1 MKSLMKFGKC
11 AALAS
16 LCSSLF
22 LSSVTNALSLE
33 QKTQE
38 PQEPQLSVELPVQGI
53 TLNYS
58 QPVRLEQV
66 LNDANANGALGYFP
80 LSAQLFDRNAQQQ
93 VDTLKA
99 QVIEQLNQLAQQEPQ
114 IRTVITQLESF
125 GYQARYFVDLDRNA
139 VISQSEKNPLLVSK
153 KIMVSKEISLSKGKS
168 LESDKPNQA
177 QRFDLYLT
185 SRPNNLTLTGAV
197 KQAHKIKLIEHGQLD
212 NYLSMLPKGELL
224 EFADKSTA
232 FVIQPDGHVDE
243 ISYAY
248 WNSKQA
254 YFAPGAILFI
264 AFDSLP
270 SELSTLNQN
279 IIELLRHKVNL

>member
-1 MKSLMKFGKC
+1 MKSLMKFGKR
-11 AALAS
+11 AALVS

-22 LSSVTNALSLE
+22 LSTVAHALSLE
-33 QKTQE
+33 QKAQE
-38 PQEPQLSVELPVQGI
+38 SQLSVELPIQGV
-53 TLNYS
+53 TFNYS
-58 QPVRLEQV
+58 QSVRLEQV
-66 LNDANANGALGYFP
+66 LNDANANGALGHFP
-80 LSAQLFDRNAQQQ
+80 LSAQLFDLNAQQQ

-114 IRTVITQLESF
+114 VRTVITQLASF
-125 GYQARYFVDLDRNA
+125 EYQARYFVDLDRNA

-153 KIMVSKEISLSKGKS
+153 SIVLEADKS
-168 LESDKPNQA
+168 NQA

-185 SRPNNLTLTGAV
+185 QRPTELTLVGAV
-197 KQAHKIKLIEHGQLD
+197 KQTHKLKLIEHGQLD
-212 NYLSMLPKGELL
+212 NYLSMLPEGELL
-224 EFADKSTA
+224 DIADKSTA

-243 ISYAY
+243 VSYAY

-254 YFAPGAILFI
+254 YFSPGAILFI

-270 SELSTLNQN
+270 SEFSTLNQN

>member
-1 MKSLMKFGKC
+1 MKSLMKFGKRT
-11 AALAS
+11 ALAA

-22 LSSVTNALSLE
+22 LSSVAHALSLE

-38 PQEPQLSVELPVQGI
+38 LSVELPVQGI
-53 TLNYS
+53 TLKYS

-66 LNDANANGALGYFP
+66 LDDANANGALGYFP

-99 QVIEQLNQLAQQEPQ
+99 QVVEQLNQLALQEPQ
-114 IRTVITQLESF
+114 VKAVIAQLESF
-125 GYQARYFVDLDRNA
+125 NYQARYFVDLDRNA
-139 VISQSEKNPLLVSK
+139 VISQSEKNPLLLSKNIWVSK
-153 KIMVSKEISLSKGKS
+153 DTVLEVEKS
-168 LESDKPNQA
+168 NQA

-185 SRPNNLTLTGAV
+185 QRPTELTLAGAL
-197 KQAHKIKLIEHGQLD
+197 KHSHKLKLIEHGQLD

-224 EFADKSTA
+224 ANADKSTA

-243 ISYAY
+243 VSYAY

-270 SELSTLNQN
+270 SEFSTLNQN

>member
-1 MKSLMKFGKC
+1 MKSFIKLGKR

-16 LCSSLF
+16 LCASLS
-22 LSSVTNALSLE
+22 LSNMAHALSLE
-33 QKTQE
+33 LHAQQPKAQE
-38 PQEPQLSVELPVQGI
+38 PLLSVELPIQGI

-93 VDTLKA
+93 VDNLKT

-114 IRTVITQLESF
+114 VRAVIAQLDSF
-125 GYQARYFVDLDRNA
+125 DYQARYFVDLDRNA
-139 VISQSEKNPLLVSK
+139 VISQPEKNPLL
-153 KIMVSKEISLSKGKS
+153 LSKDNALQS
-168 LESDKPNQA
+168 EQPNQE

-185 SRPNNLTLTGAV
+185 SRPTGLTLTGAV
-197 KQAHKIKLIEHGQLD
+197 KQSHKIKLIEHGQLD

-224 EFADKSTA
+224 EVADESTA
-232 FVIQPDGHVDE
+232 FVIQPDGHVDK

-248 WNSKQA
+248 WNRKQA

-270 SELSTLNQN
+270 SEVSNLNQN
-279 IIELLRHKVNL
+279 IVELLRHKVNL

>member
-1 MKSLMKFGKC
+1 MKLGQRI
-11 AALAS
+11 ALAS

-22 LSSVTNALSLE
+22 LSSVAHALSLE
-33 QKTQE
+33 SEDQE
-38 PQEPQLSVELPVQGI
+38 PQKTQLSVELPVQGV

-66 LNDANANGALGYFP
+66 LDDANANGALGYFP

-99 QVIEQLNQLAQQEPQ
+99 QVIEQLNQLVLQEPKVKP
-114 IRTVITQLESF
+114 VIAQLESF
-125 GYQARYFVDLDRNA
+125 DYQARYFVDLDRNA
-139 VISQSEKNPLLVSK
+139 VISQPEKNPLLVSK
-153 KIMVSKEISLSKGKS
+153 NILASKGNA
-168 LESDKPNQA
+168 LESVKSNQT
-177 QRFDLYLT
+177 QHFDLYLT
-185 SRPNNLTLTGAV
+185 QRSTDLTLVGAL
-197 KQAHKIKLIEHGQLD
+197 KQSHKLKLIEHGQLD
-212 NYLSMLPKGELL
+212 NYLSVLPKDELL
-224 EFADKSTA
+224 EIAEKSTA
-232 FVIQPDGHVDE
+232 FVIQPDGDVDE

-248 WNSKQA
+248 WNRKQA

-270 SELSTLNQN
+270 SEFSNLNQN

>member
-1 MKSLMKFGKC
+1 MKSFMKLSKR

-22 LSSVTNALSLE
+22 LSSVANALSLE
-33 QKTQE
+33 QELQE
-38 PQEPQLSVELPVQGI
+38 RQLSVELPVQGI

-80 LSAQLFDRNAQQQ
+80 LSAQLFARNAQQQ
-93 VDTLKA
+93 VDNLKA
-99 QVIEQLNQLAQQEPQ
+99 QVLELLNQLVLQEPQ
-114 IRTVITQLESF
+114 VKSVIAQLESF
-125 GYQARYFVDLDRNA
+125 DYQARYFVDLDRNT
-139 VISQSEKNPLLVSK
+139 VISQPEKNPLLVSEN
-153 KIMVSKEISLSKGKS
+153 IPLSKNILTSKGDA
-168 LESDKPNQA
+168 LESDKLNQA

-185 SRPNNLTLTGAV
+185 HRPTRLTMVGAV
-197 KQAHKIKLIEHGQLD
+197 KQAHKLKLIEHGQLD
-212 NYLSMLPKGELL
+212 NYLSMLPEGELL
-224 EFADKSTA
+224 EIADKSIA

-243 ISYAY
+243 VSYAY

-270 SELSTLNQN
+270 SEFSTLNQN

>member
-1 MKSLMKFGKC
+1 M
-11 AALAS
+11 AHAQ
-16 LCSSLF
+16 
-22 LSSVTNALSLE
+22 SLE
-33 QKTQE
+33 PHAQQPKVQ
-38 PQEPQLSVELPVQGI
+38 QAQQPQLSVELPVQGV
-53 TLNYS
+53 TLNYT

-93 VDTLKA
+93 VDSLKA
-99 QVIEQLNQLAQQEPQ
+99 KVISQLNQLAVQEPQ
-114 IRTVITQLESF
+114 VRSVIAQLESF
-125 GYQARYFVDLDRNA
+125 DYQARYFVDLDRNA
-139 VISQSEKNPLLVSK
+139 VISQPEKNPLLVSK
-153 KIMVSKEISLSKGKS
+153 SSALK
-168 LESDKPNQA
+168 LEQSNQA

-185 SRPNNLTLTGAV
+185 QRPADLTLVGAV
-197 KQAHKIKLIEHGQLD
+197 KQPHKLKLIEHGQLD

-224 EFADKSTA
+224 EIADKSTA
-232 FVIQPDGHVDE
+232 YAIQPNGYVDE
-243 ISYAY
+243 INYAY

-270 SELSTLNQN
+270 SEFSTLNQN

>member
-1 MKSLMKFGKC
+1 MKSLIKFSKH

-22 LSSVTNALSLE
+22 LSSVTHALSLE
-33 QKTQE
+33 QKAQE
-38 PQEPQLSVELPVQGI
+38 PQERQLSVELPVQGV

-66 LNDANANGALGYFP
+66 LNDASANGALGYFP

-93 VDTLKA
+93 VDNLKT
-99 QVIEQLNQLAQQEPQ
+99 QVIEQLNQLALQEPQ
-114 IRTVITQLESF
+114 VKSVIAQLESF
-125 GYQARYFVDLDRNA
+125 DFQARYFVDLDRNA

-153 KIMVSKEISLSKGKS
+153 GTVLDADKS
-168 LESDKPNQA
+168 NQA
-177 QRFDLYLT
+177 QRFDLYLIQ
-185 SRPNNLTLTGAV
+185 RPTDLTLVGAV
-197 KQAHKIKLIEHGQLD
+197 KQAHKLKLIEHGQLD
-212 NYLSMLPKGELL
+212 NYFSMLPKGELL
-224 EFADKSTA
+224 EIADKSTA
-232 FVIQPDGHVDE
+232 FVIQPDGHVNE

-248 WNSKQA
+248 WNNKQA

-270 SELSTLNQN
+270 SEFATLSQN

>member
-1 MKSLMKFGKC
+1 MKSLIKFSNC
-11 AALAS
+11 AALAL

-22 LSSVTNALSLE
+22 LSSATHALSLE
-33 QKTQE
+33 QKALE
-38 PQEPQLSVELPVQGI
+38 LSVELPVQGI

-66 LNDANANGALGYFP
+66 LDDANANGALGYFP

-93 VDTLKA
+93 VDNLKA
-99 QVIEQLNQLAQQEPQ
+99 QVIEQLDLLAQQEPQ
-114 IRTVITQLESF
+114 IRSVIAQFESF
-125 GYQARYFVDLDRNA
+125 DFQARYFVDLDRNA
-139 VISQSEKNPLLVSK
+139 VISQPEKNPFLVSK
-153 KIMVSKEISLSKGKS
+153 DIPLSKGKV
-168 LESDKPNQA
+168 LESGKLNQA

-185 SRPNNLTLTGAV
+185 HRPTDLTLVGAV
-197 KQAHKIKLIEHGQLD
+197 KQANKLKLIEHGQLD
-212 NYLSMLPKGELL
+212 NYLSMLPECELL
-224 EFADKSTA
+224 ETANKSTA

-243 ISYAY
+243 VSYAY
-248 WNSKQA
+248 WNRKQA

-270 SELSTLNQN
+270 SEFSTLNQN

>member
-1 MKSLMKFGKC
+1 MKSLMKFGKR

-22 LSSVTNALSLE
+22 LSSVTHALSLE
-33 QKTQE
+33 QKAQE
-38 PQEPQLSVELPVQGI
+38 VSVELPVQGV

-58 QPVRLEQV
+58 QPVRLEKV

-80 LSAQLFDRNAQQQ
+80 LSAQLFDRNEQQQ
-93 VDTLKA
+93 VDNLKA
-99 QVIEQLNQLAQQEPQ
+99 KVIEQLNQVALQEPQ
-114 IRTVITQLESF
+114 VKAVIAQLESF
-125 GYQARYFVDLDRNA
+125 EYQARYFVDLDRNA
-139 VISQSEKNPLLVSK
+139 VISQPEKSPLLVSK
-153 KIMVSKEISLSKGKS
+153 GTVLEADKS
-168 LESDKPNQA
+168 NQA

-185 SRPNNLTLTGAV
+185 YRATHLTMVGAI
-197 KQAHKIKLIEHGQLD
+197 KQAHKLKLIEHGQLD
-212 NYLSMLPKGELL
+212 NYLSVLPKGELL
-224 EFADKSTA
+224 EIADKSTA

-243 ISYAY
+243 VSYAY

-254 YFAPGAILFI
+254 YFAPGAIVFI

-270 SELSTLNQN
+270 SEFSTLNQN

>member
-1 MKSLMKFGKC
+1 MKSLMKFGKR

-16 LCSSLF
+16 LYSSLF
-22 LSSVTNALSLE
+22 LSNVTHAFSLE
-33 QKTQE
+33 PEAQEQQKI
-38 PQEPQLSVELPVQGI
+38 QLSVELPVQGI

-80 LSAQLFDRNAQQQ
+80 LSAQLFARNAQQQ
-93 VDTLKA
+93 VDILKA
-99 QVIEQLNQLAQQEPQ
+99 QVLEQLNQLVLQDPQ
-114 IRTVITQLESF
+114 VKAVIAQLESF
-125 GYQARYFVDLDRNA
+125 DYQARYFVDLDRNT
-139 VISQSEKNPLLVSK
+139 VISQPEKNPLLVSES
-153 KIMVSKEISLSKGKS
+153 IPLSKNTLTSKGDA
-168 LESDKPNQA
+168 LESDKLNQT

-185 SRPNNLTLTGAV
+185 HRPTDLTLVGAV
-197 KQAHKIKLIEHGQLD
+197 NQAHKLKLIEHGQLD

-224 EFADKSTA
+224 EVADKSTA

-270 SELSTLNQN
+270 FEFATLNQN

>member
-1 MKSLMKFGKC
+1 MKLLMKFGKR

-16 LCSSLF
+16 LFSSLF
-22 LSSVTNALSLE
+22 LSSVANALSLE

-38 PQEPQLSVELPVQGI
+38 LSVELPVQGI
-53 TLNYS
+53 TLKYS

-66 LNDANANGALGYFP
+66 INDANANGASGYFP

-99 QVIEQLNQLAQQEPQ
+99 QVIEQLNQLALQEPQ
-114 IRTVITQLESF
+114 VKAVIAQLESF
-125 GYQARYFVDLDRNA
+125 EYQTRYFVDLDRNA
-139 VISQSEKNPLLVSK
+139 VISQTEKNPLL
-153 KIMVSKEISLSKGKS
+153 LSKDTVLEADKS
-168 LESDKPNQA
+168 NQA
-177 QRFDLYLT
+177 QRFDLYLAH
-185 SRPNNLTLTGAV
+185 RPTHLTMVGAV
-197 KQAHKIKLIEHGQLD
+197 KQAHKLKLIEHGQLD

-224 EFADKSTA
+224 EIADKNIA
-232 FVIQPDGHVDE
+232 YAIQPDGDVDE
-243 ISYAY
+243 VSYAY

-270 SELSTLNQN
+270 SEFSSLNQN
-279 IIELLRHKVNL
+279 ITELLRHKVNL

>member
-1 MKSLMKFGKC
+1 MKSLIKFSQRI
-11 AALAS
+11 ALAS

-22 LSSVTNALSLE
+22 LSSVTYALSVE
-33 QKTQE
+33 SEAQEQQKT
-38 PQEPQLSVELPVQGI
+38 QLSVELPVQGI
-53 TLNYS
+53 TLKYS

-66 LNDANANGALGYFP
+66 LNDANANGASGYFP

-99 QVIEQLNQLAQQEPQ
+99 QVIEQLNQLALQEPQ
-114 IRTVITQLESF
+114 VRTVITQLESF
-125 GYQARYFVDLDRNA
+125 DYQARYFVDLDRNA
-139 VISQSEKNPLLVSK
+139 VISQPEKNPLLLSK
-153 KIMVSKEISLSKGKS
+153 NKSLSKDTSFSKTS
-168 LESDKPNQA
+168 TFESDNSNQA
-177 QRFDLYLT
+177 QCFDLYLT
-185 SRPNNLTLTGAV
+185 HRPTDLILTGAL
-197 KQAHKIKLIEHGQLD
+197 KQSHKLKLIEHGQLD
-212 NYLSMLPKGELL
+212 NYLSVLPRGELL
-224 EFADKSTA
+224 EIADKSTA

>member
-1 MKSLMKFGKC
+1 MKSLMKFGKRTV
-11 AALAS
+11 LAS

-22 LSSVTNALSLE
+22 LSSVAHALSLE
-33 QKTQE
+33 SHSQQ
-38 PQEPQLSVELPVQGI
+38 PRAQEPQLSVELPIQGV

-66 LNDANANGALGYFP
+66 LDDANANGALGYFP

-93 VDTLKA
+93 VDKLKA

-114 IRTVITQLESF
+114 VRAVITQLESF
-125 GYQARYFVDLDRNA
+125 DYQARYFVDLDRNA
-139 VISQSEKNPLLVSK
+139 VISQPDKNPLLL
-153 KIMVSKEISLSKGKS
+153 SKEKALEPGK
-168 LESDKPNQA
+168 LNQA
-177 QRFDLYLT
+177 QRFELYLT
-185 SRPNNLTLTGAV
+185 PRPTDLALVGAV
-197 KQAHKIKLIEHGQLD
+197 KQAHKLMLIEHGQLD

-224 EFADKSTA
+224 ENADKSLA

-270 SELSTLNQN
+270 SEFSTLNQN

>member
-1 MKSLMKFGKC
+1 MKSLMKFGKR
-11 AALAS
+11 ATLAS
-16 LCSSLF
+16 IFSSLF
-22 LSSVTNALSLE
+22 LSSVAHALSLE
-33 QKTQE
+33 PHVQQPKA
-38 PQEPQLSVELPVQGI
+38 QEPQLSVGLPVQGI

-66 LNDANANGALGYFP
+66 LDDANANGAQGYFP

-99 QVIEQLNQLAQQEPQ
+99 RVIDQLNQLAQQEPQ
-114 IRTVITQLESF
+114 VRTVITQLESF
-125 GYQARYFVDLDRNA
+125 DYQARYFVDLDRNA
-139 VISQSEKNPLLVSK
+139 VISQPEKNPLLLSKDVWVSK
-153 KIMVSKEISLSKGKS
+153 GTVLEADKS
-168 LESDKPNQA
+168 NQA

-185 SRPNNLTLTGAV
+185 PRPTDLTFTGAL
-197 KQAHKIKLIEHGQLD
+197 KQSHKLKLIEHGQLD
-212 NYLSMLPKGELL
+212 NYLSMLPEGELL
-224 EFADKSTA
+224 EISDKSTA
-232 FVIQPDGHVDE
+232 FVIQPDGHIDE

-254 YFAPGAILFI
+254 YFAPGAILFV

-270 SELSTLNQN
+270 SEFSTLNQN

>member
-1 MKSLMKFGKC
+1 MKSLMKFGKR
-11 AALAS
+11 ALWAS

-22 LSSVTNALSLE
+22 LSSVTHALSLE
-33 QKTQE
+33 QKA
-38 PQEPQLSVELPVQGI
+38 QEPQLIVELPVQGI
-53 TLNYS
+53 SLNYS

-93 VDTLKA
+93 VDNLRA
-99 QVIEQLNQLAQQEPQ
+99 QVIEQLNQLALQEPQ
-114 IRTVITQLESF
+114 VKAVIVQLESF
-125 GYQARYFVDLDRNA
+125 EYQARYFVDLDRNA
-139 VISQSEKNPLLVSK
+139 VISQPEKNSLLVSK
-153 KIMVSKEISLSKGKS
+153 SSALK
-168 LESDKPNQA
+168 LEQPNKA

-185 SRPNNLTLTGAV
+185 QRPVDLTLVGAV
-197 KQAHKIKLIEHGQLD
+197 KQAHKLKLIEHGQLD
-212 NYLSMLPKGELL
+212 SYLSVLPKGELL
-224 EFADKSTA
+224 EVADKSTA
-232 FVIQPDGHVDE
+232 FVIQPDSHVNE

-270 SELSTLNQN
+270 SEFSTLNQN

>member
-1 MKSLMKFGKC
+1 MKSLIKFSKR

-22 LSSVTNALSLE
+22 LSSVTHALSLE
-33 QKTQE
+33 QKA
-38 PQEPQLSVELPVQGI
+38 QEPQLSIELPVQGV

-80 LSAQLFDRNAQQQ
+80 LSAQLFDRNEQQQ
-93 VDTLKA
+93 VDTLKV
-99 QVIEQLNQLAQQEPQ
+99 QLIEQLNKLALQEPQ
-114 IRTVITQLESF
+114 VKSVIAQLESF
-125 GYQARYFVDLDRNA
+125 DYQARYFVDLDRNT
-139 VISQSEKNPLLVSK
+139 VISQPEKNPLLVSK
-153 KIMVSKEISLSKGKS
+153 DSAG
-168 LESDKPNQA
+168 ESNRPNQV
-177 QRFDLYLT
+177 QRFELYLT
-185 SRPNNLTLTGAV
+185 HRPTDLTLVGAV
-197 KQAHKIKLIEHGQLD
+197 KQVHKLKLIEHGQLD
-212 NYLSMLPKGELL
+212 NYLSVLPKGELL
-224 EFADKSTA
+224 EVADKSTA

-243 ISYAY
+243 VSYAY
-248 WNSKQA
+248 WNRKQA

-270 SELSTLNQN
+270 SEFSTLNHN

>member
-1 MKSLMKFGKC
+1 MKSFIKLGKR

-16 LCSSLF
+16 LFSSLF
-22 LSSVTNALSLE
+22 LSSVASALSLE

-38 PQEPQLSVELPVQGI
+38 LSVELPVQGI
-53 TLNYS
+53 TLKYS

-66 LNDANANGALGYFP
+66 LGDANANGALGYFP
-80 LSAQLFDRNAQQQ
+80 LSAQLFDLNAQQQ
-93 VDTLKA
+93 VDTLKT
-99 QVIEQLNQLAQQEPQ
+99 QVIEQLNQLALQEPQ
-114 IRTVITQLESF
+114 VKAVIAQLDSF
-125 GYQARYFVDLDRNA
+125 DYQARYFVDLDRNA
-139 VISQSEKNPLLVSK
+139 VISQPEKNPLLVSNNSA
-153 KIMVSKEISLSKGKS
+153 VESNKS
-168 LESDKPNQA
+168 NQA
-177 QRFDLYLT
+177 QHFDLYLT
-185 SRPNNLTLTGAV
+185 QRPIHLTMVGAV
-197 KQAHKIKLIEHGQLD
+197 KQTHKLKLIEHGQLD
-212 NYLSMLPKGELL
+212 NYLSMLPKDELL
-224 EFADKSTA
+224 EVADKSTA

-243 ISYAY
+243 VSYAY

>member
-1 MKSLMKFGKC
+1 MKSLIKLGRR

-22 LSSVTNALSLE
+22 LSSVANALSLE

-38 PQEPQLSVELPVQGI
+38 LNVELPVQGI
-53 TLNYS
+53 TLKYS

-66 LNDANANGALGYFP
+66 LDDANANGALGYFP
-80 LSAQLFDRNAQQQ
+80 LSAQLFDLNAQQQ

-99 QVIEQLNQLAQQEPQ
+99 QVIGQLNQLALQKPQ
-114 IRTVITQLESF
+114 VKAVIAQLESF
-125 GYQARYFVDLDRNA
+125 EYQARYFVDLDRNA
-139 VISQSEKNPLLVSK
+139 VISQPEKNPLLVSK
-153 KIMVSKEISLSKGKS
+153 DIWVSKDTVLEADKS
-168 LESDKPNQA
+168 NQA

-185 SRPNNLTLTGAV
+185 HRPTHLTMVGAV
-197 KQAHKIKLIEHGQLD
+197 KQAHKLKLIEHRQLD

-224 EFADKSTA
+224 EIADKSTA

-248 WNSKQA
+248 WNSKQT
-254 YFAPGAILFI
+254 YFAPGAMLFI

-270 SELSTLNQN
+270 SEFSTLNQN

>member
-1 MKSLMKFGKC
+1 MKSLIKLGKR

-22 LSSVTNALSLE
+22 LSSVAHAFSI
-33 QKTQE
+33 E
-38 PQEPQLSVELPVQGI
+38 PQAREALESQLSVELPIQGI

-66 LNDANANGALGYFP
+66 LNDANTNGALGYFP

-99 QVIEQLNQLAQQEPQ
+99 QLIEQLNQLALQEPQ
-114 IRTVITQLESF
+114 VKPVIAQLESF
-125 GYQARYFVDLDRNA
+125 DFQARYFVDLDRNA
-139 VISQSEKNPLLVSK
+139 VISQPEKNPLLVSK
-153 KIMVSKEISLSKGKS
+153 ADL
-168 LESDKPNQA
+168 LESDKSNQA
-177 QRFDLYLT
+177 QHFDLYLIQRQT
-185 SRPNNLTLTGAV
+185 DLTLAGAV
-197 KQAHKIKLIEHGQLD
+197 KQTHKLKVIEHGQLD
-212 NYLSMLPKGELL
+212 NYLSMLPEGELL
-224 EFADKSTA
+224 EIANKSTA

-243 ISYAY
+243 VSYAY
-248 WNSKQA
+248 WNRKQTH
-254 YFAPGAILFI
+254 FAPGAIVFI

-270 SELSTLNQN
+270 SEFSTLNQN